1 MNENVQSPSK
11 VFCINSSKSY
21 VLTIVKIDPGVINQG
36 LLHTFDHYQMQE
48 KSGPYHKY
56 SLSSKLNVRDSAGS
70 PRIRKYVMVLS
81 FRTFMGSKTD
91 KF

>member
-1 MNENVQSPSK
+1 MK
-11 VFCINSSKSY
+11 MSSLQVKFS
-21 VLTIVKIDPGVINQG
+21 VLILLNLTFLTIVKIDPGVINQG